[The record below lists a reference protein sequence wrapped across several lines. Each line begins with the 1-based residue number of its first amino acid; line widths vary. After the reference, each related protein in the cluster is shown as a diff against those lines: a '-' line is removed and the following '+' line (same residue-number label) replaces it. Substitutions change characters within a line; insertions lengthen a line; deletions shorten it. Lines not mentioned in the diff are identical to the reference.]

1 MADAPLVD
9 RLWPDPR
16 PALPLDEA
24 FSDLAL
30 PEPPADRPLVGVN
43 MISSVDGR
51 AQLDGLADGLGS
63 REDRRL
69 MRLYRVAY
77 DAVASG
83 AGTLRADD
91 FYSWLPDDL
100 AQRRAAHGQP
110 PQPLAVVI
118 GGSSAIPTDRRFFAH
133 PEQPRVVAV
142 GSDSPHAGEA
152 ALAGV
157 EVWTAP
163 TPNPEPGWL
172 LGRLAERRV
181 RTLLIEG
188 GPTVNSSFLAA
199 NALDELYWTVGPR
212 LVAADG
218 RQIMASFPERHAPR
232 VGSLVSAHRS
242 GDELF
247 LRYRFASGEA

>member
-1 MADAPLVD
+1 MADAPRVD
-9 RLWPDPR
+9 RLWPDPQ
-16 PALPLDEA
+16 PSLLLDEA
-24 FSDLAL
+24 FADLAL
-30 PEPPADRPLVGVN
+30 PDPPAGRPLVGVN

-69 MRLYRVAY
+69 MRLYRIGY

-83 AGTLRADD
+83 AGTIRADD

-100 AQRRAAHGQP
+100 VARRVASGRP
-110 PQPLAVVI
+110 PQPLAIVI

-133 PEQPRVVAV
+133 AEQPRVVVV
-142 GSDSPHAGEA
+142 GSDSPHAGADE
-152 ALAGV
+152 LAGV

-163 TPNPEPGWL
+163 APNPEPGWV
-172 LGRLAERRV
+172 LAQLTERGI

-199 NALDELYWTVGPR
+199 GALDELYWTVGPR

-218 RQIMASFPERHAPR
+218 RQIVASLPDRHTPR

-247 LRYRFASGEA
+247 LRYRFMDAA

>member
-9 RLWPDPR
+9 RLWPDPQ
-16 PALPLDEA
+16 ASLPLDEA
-24 FSDLAL
+24 FADLAL
-30 PEPPADRPLVGVN
+30 PDPPSGRPLVGVN

-51 AQLDGLADGLGS
+51 AQIEGKAEGLGS

-69 MRLYRVAY
+69 MRLYRVGY
-77 DAVASG
+77 DAVGSG

-100 AQRRAAHGQP
+100 AARRETAGAQ
-110 PQPLAVVI
+110 PQPLAIVI
-118 GGSSAIPTDRRFFAH
+118 GGSSPIPTDRRFFAH
-133 PEQPRVVAV
+133 PEQPRVVVV
-142 GSDSPHAGEA
+142 GSDSPHAGLGE
-152 ALAGV
+152 LSGV

-163 TPNPEPGWL
+163 APNPEPAWL
-172 LGRLAERRV
+172 LARLAERGV

-199 NALDELYWTVGPR
+199 DALDELYWTVGPR

-218 RQIMASFPERHAPR
+218 RQIVASLPERHPPR

-242 GDELF
+242 GNELF
-247 LRYRFASGEA
+247 LRYRFTGGAA